1 MLQFL
6 FSLNY
11 SSIHPLILQVTSVLK
26 QWKTSKTNSTALRYN
41 HGPCQIYCIT
51 WQIIFLYLWV
61 SVKQVFRLTLTIFF
75 FQGSLSER
83 RRSFKTE
90 VSFESLF
97 FCVGVGFGLI
107 RKNSQIHSQPIRC
120 KSRTNRE
127 LGSRVFPRLATVARI

>member
-1 MLQFL
+1 ME
-6 FSLNY
+6 N
-11 SSIHPLILQVTSVLK
+11 LK
-26 QWKTSKTNSTALRYN
+26 DELNSTKVQSRSLPNILYYLAN
-41 HGPCQIYCIT
+41 N
-51 WQIIFLYLWV
+51 IFVPVGECKASISTY
-61 SVKQVFRLTLTIFF
+61 FDHFF

-107 RKNSQIHSQPIRC
+107 RKNSQIHSQPIIC